1 MSTVIAVTAD
11 DTPAVRWRYVSDG
24 VAEVCIS
31 NPTRMNAMTVGMW
44 AELREAFETL
54 SAQPLSAIVLTGDP
68 SGHAFCAGETYRST
82 RHFVLMRPRWRTF
95 MRRRY
100 GLGCEPS

>member
-24 VAEVCIS
+24 VAEVCIG

-44 AELREAFETL
+44 AELREAFE
-54 SAQPLSAIVLTGDP
+54 
-68 SGHAFCAGETYRST
+68 
-82 RHFVLMRPRWRTF
+82 
-95 MRRRY
+95 
-100 GLGCEPS
+100 